1 MGFVSDDDGR
11 ARKPRPAG
19 AHPSHAHGRHGAT
32 GEESPEVAR
41 VREQLA
47 ALGARIGRP
56 GEQPREEA
64 RVSGTA
70 VPQANGTAARE
81 IRKGPRELETEQ
93 RVRKA
98 WDQARARATAASP
111 EPAPPSSNA
120 SEPRVYEA
128 WSELPERPSEGLS
141 QPGRPELARVRWE
154 GPTGST
160 GELRVA
166 RVVAKAFGSD
176 RRPYDTQP
184 DIMGRV
190 RAIEHEKAWERL
202 QSLVKARERCG
213 ADLESRLTSE
223 GFPRPCAH
231 EAVERARR
239 CLLVDD
245 ARFAGS
251 FVRSKARAGWGRER
265 VARELRRL
273 GVDDADMEPALDETL
288 PRDDELARARELL
301 ARRRVPDTNPVPK
314 LARFLVGRGFN
325 SSVAFSVARERAGE
339 GGDGD

>member
-1 MGFVSDDDGR
+1 MSFVSDDDGR
-11 ARKPRPAG
+11 ARKPRLAG
-19 AHPSHAHGRHGAT
+19 AHPSHAHGRHGAM

-47 ALGARIGRP
+47 ALGARTRRP

-64 RVSGTA
+64 RASGTA
-70 VPQANGTAARE
+70 THE
-81 IRKGPRELETEQ
+81 IRKGPRGLETEQ

-98 WDQARARATAASP
+98 WEQARSKATVVSSEPASP
-111 EPAPPSSNA
+111 VFTSSRT

-128 WSELPERPSEGLS
+128 WSELPERPSESLS
-141 QPGRPELARVRWE
+141 RPGRPELARVRWE

-166 RVVAKAFGSD
+166 RVVAKAFGSE
-176 RRPYDTQP
+176 RRPYGSQP

-190 RAIEHEKAWERL
+190 RSIEREKAWERL

-213 ADLESRLTSE
+213 ADLEARLASE

-251 FVRSKARAGWGRER
+251 FVRSKTRAGWGRER

-273 GVDDADMEPALDETL
+273 GVDDADMEPALDENL
-288 PRDDELARARELL
+288 PIDDELTRARELL

-314 LARFLVGRGFN
+314 LARFLVGRGFT
-325 SSVAFSVARERAGE
+325 SSVAFSVARERVGE
-339 GGDGD
+339 GGDSD